1 MDAIQVLP
9 QSVDTTMNKEY
20 HIIIISL
27 IYSIFAQSLNLE
39 LGFTGL
45 YNFGHIAFFGIGAW
59 IVAVVCLFV
68 EISISTQLIIF
79 LLTSVMLL
87 ALLRK
92 YFKKV
97 FKMDSI
103 KNLVDDDEFIGHK
116 AICVEEIKN
125 NKPGKVEL
133 KGAAWSAESST
144 DINKGDTVKIIDR
157 KSILLIVEPL

>member
-1 MDAIQVLP
+1 MDGLNEWLKP
-9 QSVDTTMNKEY
+9 E
-20 HIIIISL
+20 IIWFVIGL
-27 IYSIFAQSLNLE
+27 IFLLIEFAAP
-39 LGFTGL
+39 GL
-45 YNFGHIAFFGIGAW
+45 IIAFFGIGAW

-68 EISISTQLIIF
+68 DISLSTQLIIF
-79 LLTSVMLL
+79 LLSSIVLL

-92 YFKKV
+92 YFKKI

-133 KGAAWSAESST
+133 KGAAWNAESTT